1 MKSLAYLV
9 AFLLSLVIIGGP
21 LALGLT
27 MIRTQRRRS
36 TIIKSL
42 VASLLAILSIFIG
55 LILIINSGGAVSKAI
70 GLVGL
75 GTGIPAILRSIRS
88 IRDLY

>member
-1 MKSLAYLV
+1 
-9 AFLLSLVIIGGP
+9 
-21 LALGLT
+21 
-27 MIRTQRRRS
+27 
-36 TIIKSL
+36 

>member
-21 LALGLT
+21 LALSLT